1 MKETTAME
9 KIIEVSIKTL
19 KQFTVI
25 ITIGLIAETAA
36 RYPAE
41 CSAWRN
47 IYEKNENDNQ
57 VVVVDR

>member
-1 MKETTAME
+1 ME